1 MDPALFDEEEFP
13 HDDNADGK
21 PSSSGGGKKAP
32 STWAG
37 PGGGYNSI
45 KNFNGQIYSGMAIG
59 GSHTWNYQPGV
70 WKETK
75 KEPDLWEIDYK
86 TNKVR
91 NHKAPAGSGAPV
103 GTEYHWYIVAHQYV
117 KKIDANTY
125 ETHLVGSKY
134 KLAHKNVNSKNWDI
148 PTVKGQ
154 RDREVFLLEDAKRRI
169 EGLPPVLSSEKVK
182 VDKKEKGQATLG
194 NFFQS
199 SPSKKRKENPTEASN
214 GSNGKGESGTPK
226 KALKVDKE

>member
-1 MDPALFDEEEFP
+1 MAPKANTKKGKAKAQPPSSPERPVQVLDDSDDAAGNAVAFQADDSDVNDEAKHHEAKHHDNMGSEAGSYDGEFMDPALFDEEEFP

-117 KKIDANTY
+117 K
-125 ETHLVGSKY
+125 SKR
-134 KLAHKNVNSKNWDI
+134 
-148 PTVKGQ
+148 P
-154 RDREVFLLEDAKRRI
+154 
-169 EGLPPVLSSEKVK
+169 
-182 VDKKEKGQATLG
+182 
-194 NFFQS
+194 
-199 SPSKKRKENPTEASN
+199 EAQ
-214 GSNGKGESGTPK
+214 
-226 KALKVDKE
+226 L